1 MSGHTADPN
10 TMQLQGQSRIATH
23 GDTGISPKQPCG
35 SHLFSSASFV
45 TLERK
50 GEREMG
56 E

>member
-1 MSGHTADPN
+1 MSGHIADPN
-10 TMQLQGQSRIATH
+10 TTQLQGQLRISVH
-23 GDTGISPKQPCG
+23 GDAGISPKHPCG
-35 SHLFSSASFV
+35 PHLFSSASFV